1 VPQVGI
7 SGFRVDLGIRH
18 PDLAGAYLAGVECD
32 GATYHG
38 SATARDRDK
47 VREQVLKGLGWN
59 ILRVWSTDW
68 WFDASGC
75 AERLHANLE
84 SLLDESRAR
93 RAAEQQEIDTHWDMG
108 HEVERID
115 EIRDDEAVALAD
127 EIVPPPTPIE
137 TERVS
142 VETPGASNLTD
153 AAEAQ
158 PDAAPTP
165 ADIPPD
171 RQYRVTDLSGFSVDP
186 DQFFEFGYRDNLR
199 GMIEAIIETESP
211 LRTDIL

>member
-68 WFDASGC
+68 WFDAAGC
-75 AERLHANLE
+75 AERLHAGLE
-84 SLLDESRAR
+84 SLLEESRVR
-93 RAAEQQEIDTHWDMG
+93 RAAEKEDVATHWDMG
-108 HEVERID
+108 HEVEEIE
-115 EIRDDEAVALAD
+115 EIRDNRL
-127 EIVPPPTPIE
+127 PPAEETTPPATTGAE
-137 TERVS
+137 LVS
-142 VETPGASNLTD
+142 A
-153 AAEAQ
+153 
-158 PDAAPTP
+158 
-165 ADIPPD
+165 
-171 RQYRVTDLSGFSVDP
+171 
-186 DQFFEFGYRDNLR
+186 
-199 GMIEAIIETESP
+199 
-211 LRTDIL
+211 